1 MQTFFLWN
9 ALTIVPDRKQSI
21 AVVGGGGKTSLIF
34 RLCEEM
40 VSTGKKVTVTTTT
53 HMAYEPE
60 RPFAEEGNAQQI
72 QQNIEKYGYTVAA
85 SLDQNKSK
93 IGSLTEEALVRLK
106 GQADCILI
114 EADGAKRLPLKVPGE
129 WEPVIPDF
137 TDLVVGVIGMDAVGQ
152 MIRES
157 CHRPERVAA
166 FLNKEQTD
174 PVTEA
179 DVIRIAVSDK
189 ALKKAVGRR
198 PYKIFL
204 NKTDLM
210 GKYESAERIG
220 KELQEQG
227 VHAAWGSLQGR
238 EYYR

>member
-9 ALTIVPDRKQSI
+9 ALMIVPDRKQSI

-40 VSTGKKVTVTTTT
+40 VSTGKKVIVTTTT

-60 RPFAEEGNAQQI
+60 RPFAEAGNAQQI
-72 QQNIEKYGYTVAA
+72 QQNIEEYGYTVAA

-157 CHRPERVAA
+157 CHRR
-166 FLNKEQTD
+166 
-174 PVTEA
+174 
-179 DVIRIAVSDK
+179 S
-189 ALKKAVGRR
+189 G
-198 PYKIFL
+198 
-204 NKTDLM
+204 
-210 GKYESAERIG
+210 
-220 KELQEQG
+220 
-227 VHAAWGSLQGR
+227 
-238 EYYR
+238 

>member
-1 MQTFFLWN
+1 
-9 ALTIVPDRKQSI
+9 
-21 AVVGGGGKTSLIF
+21 
-34 RLCEEM
+34 
-40 VSTGKKVTVTTTT
+40 
-53 HMAYEPE
+53 MAYEPE

-72 QQNIEKYGYTVAA
+72 QQNIEEYGYTVAA

-106 GQADCILI
+106 GQADCVLI

>member
-40 VSTGKKVTVTTTT
+40 VSTGKKVIVTTTT

-72 QQNIEKYGYTVAA
+72 QQNIEEYGYTVAA

-93 IGSLTEEALVRLK
+93 IGSLTEEALV
-106 GQADCILI
+106 
-114 EADGAKRLPLKVPGE
+114 PLKVPGE